1 MAEGADPDSKTEEP
15 TSKRLEEA
23 HRKGDVAKSMDLPHW
38 ASLAAASGVVLLAG
52 GGMAQ
57 TLMTSLTPF
66 IAHPDQFTLQNDGA
80 LDVARQVFA
89 AIFPVIAAVMFSA
102 ALAGIAGNFIQTGF
116 LWAPDKIK
124 PDMSK
129 LSPMAGFKR
138 VFGLDSMV
146 NFFKSLLKAIV
157 IGAICWSTLAPHASD
172 LEALTAME
180 PSRILPFVLDIMK
193 VLFESVLGA
202 LGVGAIVDWVW
213 QRQRFIQRMRMSKEE
228 IKEEHR
234 QAEGDPQVRQ
244 KQKQTRM
251 VRMKQ
256 RMMANVPKATVVV
269 MNPTHFAVALRYG
282 DDTPAPMC
290 VAKGVDSLA
299 LKIRQVAEAA
309 GVPIIEDPPLA
320 RALYAAVELDQ
331 TIPRQHYEAVA
342 KVIGFVMGAARKR
355 RAAMHR

>member
-1 MAEGADPDSKTEEP
+1 MAEDTDPDSKTEEP

-23 HRKGDVAKSMDLPHW
+23 HRKGDVAKSADLPQW
-38 ASLAAASGVVLLAG
+38 AALAAPAGVVLLAG

-57 TLMTSLTPF
+57 TLMVSLTPF
-66 IAHPDQFTLQNDGA
+66 IAHPDQFTLQNNGA
-80 LDVARQVFA
+80 VDVARQAFA
-89 AIFPVIAAVMFSA
+89 AMLPVIAAVMCSA
-102 ALAGIAGNFIQTGF
+102 VLAGVAGNFIQTGF
-116 LWAPDKIK
+116 LWAPDKLK

-129 LSPMAGFKR
+129 VSPMAGFKR
-138 VFGLDSMV
+138 LFGLDSMV

-157 IGAICWSTLAPHASD
+157 IGAICWSTLAPHVND
-172 LEALTAME
+172 LETLTAME

-213 QRQRFIQRMRMSKEE
+213 QRQRFMQRMRMSKEE

-234 QAEGDPQVRQ
+234 QAEGDPHVRQ
-244 KQKQTRM
+244 KQKQIRIE
-251 VRMKQ
+251 RMKR

-282 DDTPAPMC
+282 DDTPAPLC

-299 LKIRQVAEAA
+299 LKIREVAEAA
-309 GVPIIEDPPLA
+309 GVPVIEDPPLA
-320 RALYAAVELDQ
+320 RALYAAVEIDQ

-342 KVIGFVMGAARKR
+342 KVIGFVMSAARKR
-355 RAAMHR
+355 RAVHR